1 MCKYFGRFVP
11 TIRRHETLHNI
22 LTFFMF
28 KALFYKY
35 FLPTPIEFRLIG
47 DTLLII
53 SAGIVPF
60 ETYFAP
66 GTFKIV
72 IIAGVI
78 GKILTNFAT
87 YKSQ

>member
-1 MCKYFGRFVP
+1 MLTTLFNKYFS
-11 TIRRHETLHNI
+11 
-22 LTFFMF
+22 
-28 KALFYKY
+28 
-35 FLPTPIEFRLIG
+35 PTPLEFRVIG

-60 ETYFAP
+60 ETYFNND
-66 GTFKIV
+66 TFKIV